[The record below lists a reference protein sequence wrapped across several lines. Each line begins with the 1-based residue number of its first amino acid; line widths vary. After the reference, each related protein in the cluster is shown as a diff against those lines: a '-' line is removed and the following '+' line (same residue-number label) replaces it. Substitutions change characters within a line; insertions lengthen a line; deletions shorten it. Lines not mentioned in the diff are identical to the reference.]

1 MKTIK
6 GSIGRSVDDPDPK
19 VRFYLFH
26 GADEA
31 QSSALGDRLAAALKA
46 SKQSV
51 ASGVLRGD
59 PALLADEAGAIDMFG
74 GSKVIVIQPA
84 GEEILPAVEALLEAA
99 AAESPVVA
107 IAGKLGKTSGLLKV
121 AESHPLA
128 LAHVSYE
135 LDARDAERLVVELAR
150 TEGLRVQPDVA
161 ASIAS
166 ACANDRR
173 MISQELAKYALYL
186 DASPNAPKDLG
197 SEALDA
203 VGADLGGDFMGIADL
218 ALGGDVRR
226 LSDALSRIDAS
237 GKETIPVVRSLQRRL
252 LMLAPIRARVDSGER
267 IQSVM
272 TSLGKSLFWKD
283 KPMVERMLALWDSA
297 GLARVSERAGTL
309 ERRLMRGD
317 SPPAAEALGEE
328 LVAIA
333 RQARR
338 G

>member
-1 MKTIK
+1 VKAIK
-6 GSIGRSVDDPDPK
+6 GSIGRSVDEPDPK

-46 SKQSV
+46 SKQPV

-74 GSKVIVIQPA
+74 GAKVIVIQPA

-161 ASIAS
+161 ASIAG
-166 ACANDRR
+166 ACVNDRR
-173 MISQELAKYALYL
+173 MISQELAKFALYL

-203 VGADLGGDFMGIADL
+203 IGADLGGDFLGIADL
-218 ALGGDVRR
+218 ALGGDVRG
-226 LSDALSRIDAS
+226 LGDALSRIDAG
-237 GKETIPVVRSLQRRL
+237 GKEAIPVVRSLQRRL

-267 IQSVM
+267 LQNVM

-283 KPMVERMLALWDSA
+283 KPMVERMLGLWDSS

-338 G
+338 R

>member
-6 GSIGRSVDDPDPK
+6 GSIGRSVDEPDPK

-186 DASPNAPKDLG
+186 DASPNTPKDLG

>member
-6 GSIGRSVDDPDPK
+6 GSIGRSVDEPDPK

-267 IQSVM
+267 IQRVM

>member
-1 MKTIK
+1 MKAIK
-6 GSIGRSVDDPDPK
+6 GSIGRSVDEPDPK

-46 SKQSV
+46 SKHAVPSS
-51 ASGVLRGD
+51 ALRGD
-59 PALLADEAGAIDMFG
+59 TALLADEAGAIDMFG
-74 GSKVIVIQPA
+74 GAKVIVIQPA

-99 AAESPVVA
+99 AVESPVVA
-107 IAGKLGKTSGLLKV
+107 IAGRLTKSSGLLKV
-121 AESHPLA
+121 AEAHPLA

-135 LDARDAERLVVELAR
+135 LDARDAERLVLELAR

-161 ASIAS
+161 ASIAG

-173 MISQELAKYALYL
+173 MIAQELAKFALYL
-186 DASPNAPKDLG
+186 DASPNSPKDLG
-197 SEALDA
+197 SDALDA
-203 VGADLGGDFMGIADL
+203 VGAELGGDFLGIADL
-218 ALGGDVRR
+218 ALGGDVRG

-237 GKETIPVVRSLQRRL
+237 GKEAVPVVRSLQRRL

-267 IQSVM
+267 LQNVM

-283 KPMVERMLALWDSA
+283 KPMIERMLGLWDSA

-317 SPPAAEALGEE
+317 APPAAEALGEE

-338 G
+338 R

>member
-1 MKTIK
+1 MKAIK
-6 GSIGRSVDDPDPK
+6 SSIGRSVDEPDPK

-31 QSSALGDRLAAALKA
+31 QSSALADRLAAALKA
-46 SKQSV
+46 SKQPI
-51 ASGVLRGD
+51 ASGALRGD

-74 GSKVIVIQPA
+74 GAKVIVIQPA
-84 GEEILPAVEALLEAA
+84 GEEILPAVEALLEAP

-107 IAGKLGKTSGLLKV
+107 IAGKLSKTSGLLKV
-121 AESHPLA
+121 AEAHPLT

-150 TEGLRVQPDVA
+150 TEGLRVRPDVA
-161 ASIAS
+161 ASIAG

-173 MISQELAKYALYL
+173 MISQELAKFALYL

-203 VGADLGGDFMGIADL
+203 VGADLAGDFLGIADL
-218 ALGGDVRR
+218 ALGGDVRG

-237 GKETIPVVRSLQRRL
+237 GKEAIPVVRSLQRRL

-267 IQSVM
+267 LQSVM

-283 KPMVERMLALWDSA
+283 KPMVERMLGLWDSV

-309 ERRLMRGD
+309 ERRLLRGD
-317 SPPAAEALGEE
+317 SPPSAEALGEE
-328 LVAIA
+328 LIAIA

-338 G
+338 R

>member
-6 GSIGRSVDDPDPK
+6 GSIGRSVDEPDPK

-31 QSSALGDRLAAALKA
+31 QSSALVDRLAAALKA

-84 GEEILPAVEALLEAA
+84 GEEILPDVEALLEAA

-237 GKETIPVVRSLQRRL
+237 GKEAIPVVRSLQRRL
-252 LMLAPIRARVDSGER
+252 LMLAPIRARVDLGER